1 MTMITSFALLFIL
14 CYLLIAFIATK
25 SDGFIIKNVKTISTR
40 TNNKYLVAL
49 SMSSGRGFGNINPN
63 NDNVNPQHSSI
74 PKPNVIVPSKG
85 SQNPN
90 LEKFLMMYTCKICS
104 GRNAHMVSKVAYT
117 SGMVVATCRHCKTKH
132 LIADNERK
140 LDFPVEYGRKI
151 EEYLESKGER
161 VQRVSVSPKDLED
174 NYLVDED
181 GVVSLVPKMAGQV

>member
-1 MTMITSFALLFIL
+1 MSNSNSNGGKGFGSTSSSSS
-14 CYLLIAFIATK
+14 
-25 SDGFIIKNVKTISTR
+25 SDGSDN
-40 TNNKYLVAL
+40 L
-49 SMSSGRGFGNINPN
+49 SKK
-63 NDNVNPQHSSI
+63 SI

-90 LEKFLMMYTCKICS
+90 LDKFLMMYTCKICT

-117 SGMVVATCRHCKTKH
+117 HGMVVATCRHCKTKH

-140 LDFPVEYGRKI
+140 LDFPIEYGRKI

-161 VQRVSVSPKDLED
+161 VQRMSVSEKDLED

-181 GVVSLVPKMAGQV
+181 GVVSLVSKMAGQVRAYIYLNLS